1 MLELT
6 TNEGLTLSGVVV
18 AVIGVVVAV
27 LVHLHNRSFRGTS
40 KGRSLTASTCPHV
53 YLNFRDDTG
62 AIEIVP
68 TFLKPV
74 GRFDFT
80 CQRCGLNGIY
90 DERLVQTLT
99 YSPVGSTL
107 NPLATSGLRKLGIAS
122 TSYKL
127 RRIAHAC

>member
-1 MLELT
+1 M
-6 TNEGLTLSGVVV
+6 
-18 AVIGVVVAV
+18 AV

-40 KGRSLTASTCPHV
+40 RGRSLTASTCPHA

-68 TFLKPV
+68 TFFKPV

-107 NPLATSGLRKLGIAS
+107 LDVAKNFRKRERAFEKAIKKYDG
-122 TSYKL
+122 
-127 RRIAHAC
+127 